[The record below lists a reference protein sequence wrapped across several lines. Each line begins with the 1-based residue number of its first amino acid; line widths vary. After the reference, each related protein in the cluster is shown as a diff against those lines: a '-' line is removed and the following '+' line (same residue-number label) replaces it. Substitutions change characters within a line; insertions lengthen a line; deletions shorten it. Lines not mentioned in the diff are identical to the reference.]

1 MKTTYI
7 PTKQVEPEP
16 VKVPY
21 LAHFPGP
28 IIVLVTKI
36 NTDKKTA
43 EGYMVSSTSC
53 YKPFEYFSNE
63 WDTTHFASAPV
74 RNGKIIIDFDTK
86 D

>member
-1 MKTTYI
+1 MKITYI
-7 PTKQVEPEP
+7 PSSPIQPEP

-63 WDTTHFASAPV
+63 WDTTLITPV
-74 RNGKIIIDFDTK
+74 RNGKIIIDFDAK
-86 D
+86 DF